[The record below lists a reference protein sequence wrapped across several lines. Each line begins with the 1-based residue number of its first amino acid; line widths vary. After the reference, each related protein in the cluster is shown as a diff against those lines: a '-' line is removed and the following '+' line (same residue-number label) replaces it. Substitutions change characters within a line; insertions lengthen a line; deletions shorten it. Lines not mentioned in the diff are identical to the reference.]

1 MDTRAPDGPARLTMK
16 LKTGSKREWMGTMVD
31 KPEID
36 FLLFDLGGV
45 LIDFAGFEELGP
57 LVPDSPGRKEI
68 RSRWINSKVVQRF
81 ERGHIGPDQF
91 ARGIIGEFQLT
102 LSADDFIGRFVEWA
116 RGPYPGAIELLQGI
130 SQTYPVA
137 ALSNSNVL
145 HSPIHRRG
153 LDGVIDSF
161 YFSDEI
167 GHVKPDRSI
176 FDHVVRDL
184 AVPPEKIAFFDDTTV
199 NVEAAEELGFA
210 AYCVDGLDA
219 LRSQLQTLGLLE

>member
-1 MDTRAPDGPARLTMK
+1 MISSDDSSSGP
-16 LKTGSKREWMGTMVD
+16 
-31 KPEID
+31 
-36 FLLFDLGGV
+36 
-45 LIDFAGFEELGP
+45 
-57 LVPDSPGRKEI
+57 
-68 RSRWINSKVVQRF
+68 RS
-81 ERGHIGPDQF
+81 D
-91 ARGIIGEFQLT
+91 
-102 LSADDFIGRFVEWA
+102 
-116 RGPYPGAIELLQGI
+116 PGAIDLLRSI

-176 FDHVVRDL
+176 FDHVVHDL
-184 AVPPEKIAFFDDTTV
+184 AVPPEKIAFFDDTSV
-199 NVEAAEELGFA
+199 NVEAAQELGFA